1 MGILALR
8 YDWSSPMAMRCA
20 RTVVVVSVGASQLT
34 VQKTYP
40 QLLKE
45 IDTVLSA
52 IGFRAFE
59 DEKQSEL
66 QELSEAVRA
75 ESGKLV
81 PNTINVGAAAG
92 GLPRRV
98 ML

>member
-1 MGILALR
+1 VKTPKRACQTQR
-8 YDWSSPMAMRCA
+8 RKRA
-20 RTVVVVSVGASQLT
+20 RFGPV
-34 VQKTYP
+34 
-40 QLLKE
+40 LKE

-81 PNTINVGAAAG
+81 PNTINVGAAAERFAEKG
-92 GLPRRV
+92 DAIANEG
-98 ML
+98 